1 MASITLGELNGK
13 STKNKLDKLMNLYE
27 TVFLNTFDES
37 ILALIDG
44 EVQTLKRDEIK
55 TQLFNLTYSLLG
67 KQMFTPLS
75 VDDAKLLYQVF
86 FDNNDKRFVH
96 TFIDG
101 NILLVYRESLNTII
115 VNGVTSAALKMQKK
129 VKLAEREYTSK
140 TELASNYMSL
150 LNEVETKKSNE
161 REYANTFVADE
172 AILKHLKTGETFLY
186 NDHKWM
192 VVSPHGFI
200 MRSSVLREVM
210 ARGDVFA
217 VKLSEG
223 KLTAWVGTTKVK
235 IHS

>member
-27 TVFLNTFDES
+27 VAFLNTFDES
-37 ILALIDG
+37 ILALVDG

-55 TQLFNLTYSLLG
+55 IQLFNLTYALLG
-67 KQMFTPLS
+67 KHMSTPLS

-86 FDNNDKRFVH
+86 FGNNDKRFVH

-115 VNGVTSAALKMQKK
+115 VNGVTSAALRMQKK
-129 VKLAEREYTSK
+129 VKLAERDCTSK
-140 TELASNYMSL
+140 TELTSNYMSL
-150 LNEVETKKSNE
+150 LNEVENKKSNE
-161 REYANTFVADE
+161 SEYTIVADE
-172 AILKHLKTGETFLY
+172 TLLKHLKTGETFLY
-186 NDHKWM
+186 KDHKWM

-235 IHS
+235 IPS